1 MPLRVKN
8 IERGFQ
14 DSQGRF
20 HPIRASSDY
29 DPIRAGDN
37 LPEEL
42 KTKFSR
48 SGRKKTAKKAAKKAG
63 KKASKKKVV
72 ARGAAKLAQRKQ
84 RRRNPIPVDRYIKAK
99 VKRTRS
105 GDIKIMIS

>member
-1 MPLRVKN
+1 MPLRIKN

-37 LPEEL
+37 LPSEL
-42 KTKFSR
+42 KKKLAK
-48 SGRKKTAKKAAKKAG
+48 SGRKKATKKTAKKAAKKAA
-63 KKASKKKVV
+63 KKSV
-72 ARGAAKLAQRKQ
+72 ARGAAKLSRRK
-84 RRRNPIPVDRYIKAK
+84 RNPIPVNRYIKAR